1 MTTETE
7 LQQPAAAADTAAPD
21 TSASSA
27 SSASIAKTSLEDTI
41 RAAYRAQVTKATA
54 SELAGVGDGQDDA
67 DKDADAATA
76 ETSAT
81 LRTNSA
87 GRLIDAQGRFLKADG
102 TVVATEA
109 EADLAAP
116 AETAEQK
123 APVVTGQFAEPP
135 KSWKKEAQ
143 AEWQKLPESLRAEV
157 FRREED
163 FHKGIAHYKQF
174 SDIGTTLHKVIE
186 PYSQMIVQ
194 AGHNAPALIGDLLS
208 MQKVMTTG
216 SKQERAAMAMQ
227 ILQNTGVSLE
237 ELQQVPQQPAVDPNI
252 AALIQKVQSLEGQL
266 TSQSQQREQAE
277 LQDVN
282 AEVEKFRTDG
292 KHEHFSAV
300 ALDMSALLAQ
310 GRASDLQDAYDKAV
324 WANPETR
331 EKQLQKH
338 KQELARRQADE
349 AAAARKAAGANVARR
364 GTPPVPA
371 KPGTIEDTIRQEYR
385 RLNGGG

>member
-21 TSASSA
+21 TSASHA
-27 SSASIAKTSLEDTI
+27 TTSLEDTI

-54 SELAGVGDGQDDA
+54 TELAGAGDGLDGDDDA
-67 DKDADAATA
+67 QAAPTD
-76 ETSAT
+76 TTDVKAT
-81 LRTNSA
+81 RTNSA
-87 GRLIDAQGRFLKADG
+87 GRLIDEQGRFLKKDG

-109 EADLAAP
+109 EADLATPETTEQP
-116 AETAEQK
+116 AL
-123 APVVTGQFAEPP
+123 TGQFAEPP
-135 KSWKKEAQ
+135 KSWKKETQ

-157 FRREED
+157 YRREED
-163 FHKGIAHYKQF
+163 FHKGIQHYKQF
-174 SDIGTTLHKVIE
+174 SDIGTSLHKVIE
-186 PYSQMIVQ
+186 PYGQMIMQ
-194 AGHNAPALIGDLLS
+194 AGHTAPALIGDLLS
-208 MQKVMTTG
+208 MQKIMTTG
-216 SKQERAAMAMQ
+216 SKQERASMAMQ
-227 ILQNTGVSLE
+227 ILQHTGVSLE
-237 ELQQVPQQPAVDPNI
+237 ELQQLPQQPAMDPNI
-252 AALIQKVQSLEGQL
+252 AALIQEVQTLKGQL

-292 KHEHFSAV
+292 KHEHFGSV

-338 KQELARRQADE
+338 KQELARKQADE

-364 GTPPVPA
+364 GTPPVPV
-371 KPGTIEDTIRQEYR
+371 KPGTMDDTIRQTYR

>member
-27 SSASIAKTSLEDTI
+27 SSASRATTSMEDTI
-41 RAAYRAQVTKATA
+41 RAAYRAQATKATA
-54 SELAGVGDGQDDA
+54 SELAGAGDGLDGDDEA
-67 DKDADAATA
+67 SDATDSEAAPP
-76 ETSAT
+76 
-81 LRTNSA
+81 RTNSA

-186 PYSQMIVQ
+186 PYSQMIIQ

-338 KQELARRQADE
+338 KQELARKQADE
-349 AAAARKAAGANVARR
+349 ATAARKAAGANVARR
-364 GTPPVPA
+364 GTPPVPT
-371 KPGTIEDTIRQEYR
+371 KPGTIEDTIRQKYR
-385 RLNGGG
+385 QLTGGG